1 MAAEPRRKNEIWDF
15 DGVVDMSTFIG
26 DQLCGQTMAN
36 TLLNW
41 LIQTWIHFW
50 TPLSNTEWPKEKKKK
65 TLGRDRRKNLSSSE
79 HRNAGSDLSVTS
91 HINPTPPC
99 GVHLRM
105 KNKLMKEASKSLK
118 SAVLGIECS

>member
-1 MAAEPRRKNEIWDF
+1 MAAEPRRENEIWDF

-41 LIQTWIHFW
+41 LIQTWIHCW
-50 TPLSNTEWPKEKKKK
+50 TPLSNTEWPNEKKK

-79 HRNAGSDLSVTS
+79 HRNAG
-91 HINPTPPC
+91 
-99 GVHLRM
+99 
-105 KNKLMKEASKSLK
+105 
-118 SAVLGIECS
+118 